1 MSAGR
6 TRAAPSGDGPA
17 PVHLHATCVAFDGRG
32 VLITGPS
39 GTGKSG
45 LGLRLIGLGAVL
57 IADDLTRV
65 SREDDQLIAHQ
76 PPRLTG
82 VIEARGVGLLHVPHQ
97 PRARLV
103 LQVDLSRTA
112 TERLPHNHVREL
124 LGLPL
129 DTIFG
134 VDAAYFPAAIRA
146 LATGGRSQ

>member
-1 MSAGR
+1 M
-6 TRAAPSGDGPA
+6 RASPSGDGPA
-17 PVHLHATCVAFDGRG
+17 PVQLHATCVAFDGRG
-32 VLITGPS
+32 ILITGPS

-45 LGLRLIGLGAVL
+45 LGLCLIGLGAVL

-103 LQVDLSRTA
+103 LQVDLSRAA